1 MCKHLSLENAWEFYS
16 QTVLADK
23 TKKSQT
29 TEIGRWLHI
38 QDILGEINVED
49 ITVIDGIKIRKALQN
64 KNLSPQTIHHCLSLL
79 SRVISKSQKS
89 GIYSGET
96 IYFEMPKFDNRRIRF
111 LSKREAQKLLLYL
124 RDTSDIWADISYFAM
139 MTGLRAGEIFNLR
152 ISNFDRGNK
161 ILRFYDSKTTQNR
174 VIPLNAKAMLI
185 LKKYEKISSNEHG
198 YFFVNTS
205 GEKWNQV
212 SKKFYIAVDK
222 CELNKNITDTREKIV
237 FHSLRHTFASWL
249 VQRGVPLQ
257 VVSSLL
263 GHKSIKTT
271 ERYAHLAPEQGRAA
285 VALLSKISL

>member
-1 MCKHLSLENAWEFYS
+1 MGTHLTLENAWEFYN
-16 QTVLADK
+16 QTVLADR

-29 TEIGRWLHI
+29 TEVGRWLHI
-38 QDILGEINVED
+38 QEILGEINVED
-49 ITVIDGIKIRKALQN
+49 ITVVDGIRIRKELQN
-64 KNLSPQTIHHCLSLL
+64 RNLSPQSIHHCLSLL

-89 GIYSGET
+89 GIYNGET

-111 LSKREAQKLLLYL
+111 LSKQEAQQLLLHL
-124 RDTSDIWADISYFAM
+124 RSISDMWADISYFAI
-139 MTGLRAGEIFNLR
+139 MTGLRAGEIFSLR

-161 ILRFYDSKTTQNR
+161 ILRFYDSKTIQNR

-185 LKKYEKISSNEHG
+185 LKKYEKISNHEHG
-198 YFFVNTS
+198 YFFVNS
-205 GEKWNQV
+205 EGYKWNQV
-212 SKKFYIAVDK
+212 SKKFHVAVEA
-222 CELNKNITDTREKIV
+222 CGFNENITDIREKIV

-257 VVSSLL
+257 VVSNLL

>member
-1 MCKHLSLENAWEFYS
+1 
-16 QTVLADK
+16 
-23 TKKSQT
+23 
-29 TEIGRWLHI
+29 
-38 QDILGEINVED
+38 
-49 ITVIDGIKIRKALQN
+49 
-64 KNLSPQTIHHCLSLL
+64 
-79 SRVISKSQKS
+79 
-89 GIYSGET
+89 
-96 IYFEMPKFDNRRIRF
+96 
-111 LSKREAQKLLLYL
+111 
-124 RDTSDIWADISYFAM
+124 

-152 ISNFDRGNK
+152 ISNFDKGNR

-222 CELNKNITDTREKIV
+222 CELNKNITDAREKIV